1 MSDQGMVTGDPV
13 SRSARAAARRL
24 ATTHGTEL
32 EAQVEAALYA
42 RGTNQRP
49 NQYFDPVTLGSL
61 IVSTAALA
69 WTVYKDL
76 RNKPSK
82 ITLEII
88 TRRVRVELPAGDPT
102 SQFDRDK
109 IIEIVVEEI
118 IKDAEE

>member
-1 MSDQGMVTGDPV
+1 MSEQGIVIGDPV

-24 ATTHGTEL
+24 ATILGPEL

-49 NQYFDPVTLGSL
+49 NQYFDPTTLGSL
-61 IVSTAALA
+61 LVSTAALA

-76 RNKPSK
+76 RNKPPK
-82 ITLEII
+82 TAREIV
-88 TRRVRVELPAGDPT
+88 TRRVQVELLASDPT
-102 SQFDRDK
+102 SPFDRDK